1 MVSASGKKHFFDMHV
16 QQAQDLTLPVA
27 CICIMQGGEG
37 HLVPVRLVFLDLEQL
52 RRMQNFTRH
61 ELLELERPS
70 LPDFLNAWLT
80 CSRIFAYLGC
90 APRSVLQ
97 ACRLSRAATLAVLHM
112 PTSLN
117 SICWKPSFSVCRS
130 VCFCS

>member
-16 QQAQDLTLPVA
+16 QQAQDLTLSVA

-37 HLVPVRLVFLDLEQL
+37 HLAPVRLVFLDLEQL
-52 RRMQNFTRH
+52 RRMQNFTCH

-80 CSRIFAYLGC
+80 
-90 APRSVLQ
+90 
-97 ACRLSRAATLAVLHM
+97 
-112 PTSLN
+112 
-117 SICWKPSFSVCRS
+117 
-130 VCFCS
+130 

>member
-16 QQAQDLTLPVA
+16 QQAQDLTLSVA

-52 RRMQNFTRH
+52 RRMQNYTRH

-70 LPDFLNAWLT
+70 LPDFLNAWLA

-112 PTSLN
+112 PTLEV
-117 SICWKPSFSVCRS
+117 PSDSS
-130 VCFCS
+130 ESSEA

>member
-1 MVSASGKKHFFDMHV
+1 MVETFEHVARSICFDMHV
-16 QQAQDLTLPVA
+16 QQAQILTLSVA
-27 CICIMQGGEG
+27 CICIMQGEQAD
-37 HLVPVRLVFLDLEQL
+37 LVPVRLVFLDLEQL

-61 ELLELERPS
+61 ELLELERPT

-97 ACRLSRAATLAVLHM
+97 ACRLSRAATLAVLHL
-112 PTSLN
+112 PADEV
-117 SICWKPSFSVCRS
+117 PSDSS
-130 VCFCS
+130 ESSED

>member
-16 QQAQDLTLPVA
+16 QQAQDLTLSVA

-52 RRMQNFTRH
+52 RRVQNFTRH

-80 CSRIFAYLGC
+80 CSRMIFAYLGC
-90 APRSVLQ
+90 APRSMLQ
-97 ACRLSRAATLAVLHM
+97 ACRLSRAATLAALHM
-112 PTSLN
+112 PTLEV
-117 SICWKPSFSVCRS
+117 PSDSS
-130 VCFCS
+130 ESSEA

>member
-16 QQAQDLTLPVA
+16 QQAQDLTLTVA

-112 PTSLN
+112 PTLEV
-117 SICWKPSFSVCRS
+117 PSDSS
-130 VCFCS
+130 ESSEA

>member
-1 MVSASGKKHFFDMHV
+1 MLFLEGLHGLSMWQEAFCWHACSAGSRFDPLCCLYLHH
-16 QQAQDLTLPVA
+16 AGL
-27 CICIMQGGEG
+27 EG
-37 HLVPVRLVFLDLEQL
+37 HLAPVRLVFLDLEQL

-61 ELLELERPS
+61 ELLELERPT

-97 ACRLSRAATLAVLHM
+97 ACRLSRAATLAALHM
-112 PTSLN
+112 PTVEV
-117 SICWKPSFSVCRS
+117 PSDSS
-130 VCFCS
+130 ESSED

>member
-1 MVSASGKKHFFDMHV
+1 MHV
-16 QQAQDLTLPVA
+16 QQAQDLTLSVA
-27 CICIMQGGEG
+27 CICITQGGEG
-37 HLVPVRLVFLDLEQL
+37 HLAPVRLVFLDLEQL

-61 ELLELERPS
+61 ELLELERPT

-97 ACRLSRAATLAVLHM
+97 ACRLSRAATLAALHM
-112 PTSLN
+112 PTLEV
-117 SICWKPSFSVCRS
+117 PSDSS
-130 VCFCS
+130 ESSED

>member
-1 MVSASGKKHFFDMHV
+1 MLFLEGLHGLSMWQEAFFWHACSTGSRFDPLLLVFAS
-16 QQAQDLTLPVA
+16 
-27 CICIMQGGEG
+27 CRGGEG

-61 ELLELERPS
+61 ELLELERPT

-97 ACRLSRAATLAVLHM
+97 ACRLSRAATLAVLRM
-112 PTSLN
+112 PTLEV
-117 SICWKPSFSVCRS
+117 PSDSS
-130 VCFCS
+130 ESSED

>member
-1 MVSASGKKHFFDMHV
+1 MLFLEGLHGLSMWQEAFFWHACSAGSRFDPLCCLYLHHAGGGGTLGAC
-16 QQAQDLTLPVA
+16 QAGV
-27 CICIMQGGEG
+27 
-37 HLVPVRLVFLDLEQL
+37 LDLEQL

-61 ELLELERPS
+61 ELLGLERPT

-97 ACRLSRAATLAVLHM
+97 ACRLSRAATLAVLHT
-112 PTSLN
+112 PTLEA
-117 SICWKPSFSVCRS
+117 PSDSS
-130 VCFCS
+130 ESSED